1 VELSLTDALCTRCGL
16 CCDGSFLADVE
27 LAGEDEAEGLEAMGL
42 AIEEDDAG
50 GWLLVQPCRALE
62 GRRCTVYPHRPECCR
77 TFECRLLQE
86 ARRGLVSVEE
96 ACRRIDEAQARIGRL
111 EGRVREL
118 GQRDQGLVLAD
129 RCAEAL
135 ELAEAGGPATRR
147 KRGALRA
154 EQLEVEA
161 FLRATFLRAGE

>member
-1 VELSLTDALCTRCGL
+1 MEPALTDLLCTRCGL

-27 LAGEDEAEGLEAMGL
+27 LAGEEEAEGLEAMGL
-42 AIEEDDAG
+42 AVEEDDAG

-62 GRRCTVYPHRPECCR
+62 GRRCTVYSHRPECCR

-86 ARRGLVSVEE
+86 ARRGLVSVDD

-111 EGRVREL
+111 EGRVRAL

-129 RCAEAL
+129 RCADAL
-135 ELAEAGGPATRR
+135 ELAEATGPATRR
-147 KRGALRA
+147 KRDALRA

-161 FLRATFLRAGE
+161 FLKRTFLAG